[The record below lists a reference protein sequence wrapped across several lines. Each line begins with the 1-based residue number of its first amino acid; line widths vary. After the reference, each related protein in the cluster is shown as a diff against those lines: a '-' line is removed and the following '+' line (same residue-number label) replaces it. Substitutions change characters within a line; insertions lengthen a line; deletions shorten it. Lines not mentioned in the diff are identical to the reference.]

1 MNVTMMKLF
10 EDEDRH
16 EADQGTG
23 EGKKHRIMDYIP
35 SGQDSAV
42 SLKALASIFN
52 TGTREIRQMVRNA
65 RLDGEII
72 VCCESGY
79 FRPVYEEDLDRWIRK
94 EEAAATGKF
103 KMLQSAKDARDE
115 HRYPSI
121 DS

>member
-35 SGQDSAV
+35 CGKDQSV
-42 SLKALASIFN
+42 SMKALASIFN
-52 TGTREIRQMVRNA
+52 KGDREIRLMVRNA

-72 VCCESGY
+72 VGDENGY
-79 FRPVYEEDLDRWIRK
+79 YQPVYEEDLDRWIRK

>member
-16 EADQGTG
+16 DADQGTG
-23 EGKKHRIMDYIP
+23 EGKKHRIMAYIP
-35 SGQDSAV
+35 FGQDNAASMK
-42 SLKALASIFN
+42 SLANIFQKS
-52 TGTREIRQMVRNA
+52 TREIRQMVRNA

-72 VCCESGY
+72 VGDEYGY
-79 FRPVYEEDLDRWIRK
+79 YQPVYEEDLDRWIRK

>member
-16 EADQGTG
+16 DADQGNG

-35 SGQDSAV
+35 YGKDQSV
-42 SLKALASIFN
+42 SMKALASIFN
-52 TGTREIRQMVRNA
+52 KGDREIRLMVRNA

-72 VCCESGY
+72 VGDENGY
-79 FRPVYEEDLDRWIRK
+79 YQPVYEEDLDRWIRK

>member
-1 MNVTMMKLF
+1 MNVKMMKLF
-10 EDEDRH
+10 EDPDRH

-23 EGKKHRIMDYIP
+23 DGKKHRIMDHIP
-35 SGQDSAV
+35 FGQDSAI
-42 SLKALASIFN
+42 SMKALASIFH

-65 RLDGEII
+65 RLDGEVI
-72 VCCESGY
+72 VGDEYGY
-79 FRPVYEEDLDRWIRK
+79 YQPTCEEDLIRWIRK

-103 KMLQSAKDARDE
+103 RMLQSAKDARDE